1 MNARRPH
8 PRSPSRPLG
17 ASLGVPLA
25 WSLLAA
31 TLCACAGTPSA
42 LGDASGPGT
51 RWPGPTS
58 TALTPTEAEG
68 DRQDVELVRRVM
80 PSIVLVVNTRVD
92 GKTTYG
98 AGFFA
103 APGLVL
109 TALHVVEDKGSVALM
124 LYRAG
129 RSTYSPMDGGIMRF
143 LFENTRDLVPATIA
157 QRDGVSDL
165 ATLAF
170 DPAVLPN
177 PPILPWSADDVR
189 PGERVLALGHPQ
201 QTPWSFSAGIVG
213 ALQYGL
219 IQHDATVGPG
229 SSGGPLLNT
238 RGEVVG
244 VNVAQVVSQPV
255 GLSFARPAHVVT
267 SAFAGAA
274 LPTGRGQPGST
285 RPSTFL
291 DLGSATSSALSCW
304 RAQELALREVA
315 ECFDWES
322 EWRQYVLIVEEAASL
337 VRDPDLKARI
347 SQCVTRPGEKEAF
360 VDRRRTGVIRAL
372 DPSISK
378 SSEATEIDPADRDLP
393 PAVAALY
400 QEGLA
405 EWRRAPEG
413 STRLFAEDFRDPE
426 RMRSR
431 LRLGLRV
438 EDTRRIAPDLEWVLF
453 ASKNSD
459 GTVAHFSEL
468 YAKVGEQWLQRAMP
482 WPDEVQR
489 MPKSWPP
496 PMDTFAVKRKISLA
510 YIVKRALRAEG
521 CSARTG

>member
-1 MNARRPH
+1 VAL
-8 PRSPSRPLG
+8 S
-17 ASLGVPLA
+17 
-25 WSLLAA
+25 
-31 TLCACAGTPSA
+31 ACAGAPSA
-42 LGDASGPGT
+42 LDDANGPGS
-51 RWPGPTS
+51 RWAGS
-58 TALTPTEAEG
+58 TPSPLTPSEAEG
-68 DRQDVELVRRVM
+68 DRRDVELVRRVM
-80 PSIVLVVNTRVD
+80 PSIVLVVNSRAD

-98 AGFFA
+98 AGFFS
-103 APGLVL
+103 APGKVL
-109 TALHVVEDKGSVALM
+109 TALHVVEDKGTIALM

-129 RSTYSPMDGGIMRF
+129 RPTYSPMDGGIMRF
-143 LFENTRDLVPATIA
+143 LFENSRDLVPATIA
-157 QRDGVSDL
+157 ERDGVSDL

-170 DPAVLPN
+170 DPTVLPS
-177 PPILPWSADDVR
+177 PPILAWSADDVR

-255 GLSFARPAHVVT
+255 GLSFARPAHVVN
-267 SAFAGAA
+267 SAFGGTARPSG
-274 LPTGRGQPGST
+274 GRGQS
-285 RPSTFL
+285 SAI

-337 VRDPDLKARI
+337 VSDPDLKTRI
-347 SQCVTRPGEKEAF
+347 AQCITRPGEKEAF
-360 VDRRRTGVIRAL
+360 IERRRTGVIRAL
-372 DPSISK
+372 DPSAMK
-378 SSEATEIDPADRDLP
+378 SSEAKQVDPNDRDLP
-393 PAVAALY
+393 PAISALY
-400 QEGLA
+400 QEGMA
-405 EWRRAPEG
+405 ESMRTPEG

-431 LRLGLRV
+431 LRMGLRV

-453 ASKNSD
+453 ASRNSD
-459 GTVAHFSEL
+459 GSVAHFSEL
-468 YAKVGEQWLQRAMP
+468 YAKVGELWLQRAMP
-482 WPDEVQR
+482 WPEEVER
-489 MPKSWPP
+489 LPKSWPP
-496 PMDTFAVKRKISLA
+496 PMDTFAIKRKISLA

-521 CSARTG
+521 CSAKTG

>member
-1 MNARRPH
+1 MH
-8 PRSPSRPLG
+8 TRPLRPTRAAFG
-17 ASLGVPLA
+17 FLFGLA
-25 WSLLAA
+25 LA
-31 TLCACAGTPSA
+31 ACAGTPSP
-42 LGDASGPGT
+42 LGDANGP
-51 RWPGPTS
+51 WAGPMPPP
-58 TALTPTEAEG
+58 TPPDAAEN
-68 DRQDVELVRRVM
+68 DKRDVELVRRVM
-80 PSIVLVVNTRVD
+80 PSIVLVVNSRAD

-103 APGLVL
+103 APGKVL
-109 TALHVVEDKGSVALM
+109 TALHVVEDKGTVALIF
-124 LYRAG
+124 YRAG
-129 RSTYSPMDGGIMRF
+129 RPTYSPMDGGIMRF

-170 DPAVLPN
+170 DPAALPN
-177 PPILPWSADDVR
+177 PPVLPWAADDVR

-267 SAFAGAA
+267 SAFGGEAR
-274 LPTGRGQPGST
+274 PTMI
-285 RPSTFL
+285 

-322 EWRQYVLIVEEAASL
+322 EWRQYVLIVEEAANL
-337 VRDPDLKARI
+337 VTDPDLKARI
-347 SQCVTRPGEKEAF
+347 AQCATRPGEKAAF
-360 VDRRRTGVIRAL
+360 IERRRTGVIRAL
-372 DPSISK
+372 DPSAMK
-378 SSEATEIDPADRDLP
+378 SSEAKEIDPDDRDLP
-393 PAVAALY
+393 PAVMALFK
-400 QEGLA
+400 EGIA
-405 EWRRAPEG
+405 ESKRTPEG
-413 STRLFAEDFRDPE
+413 STALFAEDFRDPG

-431 LRLGLRV
+431 LRMGLRV

-459 GTVAHFSEL
+459 GSVAHFSEL
-468 YAKVGEQWLQRAMP
+468 YAKVGDQWLQRAMP
-482 WPDEVQR
+482 WPDEVSR

-496 PMDTFAVKRKISLA
+496 PMDTFAIKRKISLA
-510 YIVKRALRAEG
+510 YIVRRALRAEG